1 VGRPGPKVGAWTWK
15 GGEGS
20 DLFRG
25 VTTLNL
31 DAKGRMAIPA
41 RYRDRIRES
50 CASQLVVTVDKD
62 RCLLLYPAP
71 EWADIEQKLDG
82 MPSFNKTARKL
93 QRLYIGHA
101 HEVEMDAQG
110 RILLPTELRRFANLD
125 KHIAL
130 VGQGKKFEL
139 WDEETWNGR
148 VDDWFGEVDLDVDD
162 LPPEFGSLSI

>member
-1 VGRPGPKVGAWTWK
+1 M
-15 GGEGS
+15 
-20 DLFRG
+20 FRG

-31 DAKGRMAIPA
+31 DVKGRMAIPA
-41 RYRDRIRES
+41 RYRDRIRET

-71 EWADIEQKLDG
+71 EWALIEQKLEAL
-82 MPSFNKTARKL
+82 PSFNKTARKL

-101 HEVEMDAQG
+101 HEVEMDGQG

-130 VGQGKKFEL
+130 VGQGRKFEL
-139 WDEETWNGR
+139 WDEEAWNGG
-148 VDDWFGEVDLDVDD
+148 VDDWFDDVDLDSDD
-162 LPPEFGSLSI
+162 LPAEFGSLSI

>member
-1 VGRPGPKVGAWTWK
+1 
-15 GGEGS
+15 
-20 DLFRG
+20 LFRG

-41 RYRDRIRES
+41 RHRDRIRET

-71 EWADIEQKLDG
+71 EWALIERKLEEL
-82 MPSFNKTARKL
+82 PSFNKSARKL

-101 HEVEMDAQG
+101 HEVEMDGQG
-110 RILLPTELRRFANLD
+110 RILLPPELRRFAGLD
-125 KHIAL
+125 RRITL

-139 WDEETWNGR
+139 WDEETWNGK
-148 VDDWFGEVDLDVDD
+148 VDDWFDDVDLDAAD

>member
-1 VGRPGPKVGAWTWK
+1 M
-15 GGEGS
+15 
-20 DLFRG
+20 FRG

-41 RYRDRIRES
+41 RHRDRIRET

-62 RCLLLYPAP
+62 RYLLLYPAH
-71 EWADIEQKLDG
+71 EWALIEQKLEAL
-82 MPSFNKTARKL
+82 PSFDKTARKL

-101 HEVEMDAQG
+101 HEVDMDGQG
-110 RILLPTELRRFANLD
+110 RILLPNELRRFAGLD
-125 KHIAL
+125 KRIAL

-148 VDDWFGEVDLDVDD
+148 VDDWFDDVDD
-162 LPPEFGSLSI
+162 LDSDDLPDEFGSLSI